1 VILLQGDGA
10 TGQPT
15 VGDSSTA
22 FRLLS
27 WTWDRTTQTLYQNG
41 TSILSSGFTS
51 ATTFN
56 SAHKLL
62 IGAYNDG
69 AGGTPPH
76 PPLNLNGTIGEILFL
91 FGTLTTI
98 QRQEVE
104 GYLAW
109 KWGLQAN
116 LPASHPFAK
125 VRP

>member
-1 VILLQGDGA
+1 MILLQADGA

-15 VGDSSTA
+15 VADSSTA
-22 FRLLS
+22 PRLLS
-27 WTWDRTTQTLYQNG
+27 WTWDRTTQILYQNG

-69 AGGTPPH
+69 AGGTPPYS
-76 PPLNLNGTIGEILFL
+76 PLNLNGVIGEILFL
-91 FGTLTTI
+91 FGTLATI

-116 LPASHPFAK
+116 LPSTHPFATF
-125 VRP
+125 RP